1 MLKIETPET
10 ELWDE
15 YNQRFILV
23 KKQTLFLEHSL
34 ISLSRWES
42 NWEKPFLKR
51 NDKKTLVETIDY
63 VRCMTINNNVDPN
76 VYRVLTA
83 DNINAINAYVN
94 AKKTATIVYED
105 KRRSTGETVTS
116 ELIYYWMVSLGI
128 PFECQKWHLN
138 RLLTLIRVCNV
149 KNSPGK
155 KMGRNAL
162 LNRYASLNKKRR
174 EAMHSNG

>member
-105 KRRSTGETVTS
+105 KHRSTGETVTS

-128 PFECQKWHLN
+128 PFECQIWHLN

>member
-83 DNINAINAYVN
+83 DNINAINAFVN

-105 KRRSTGETVTS
+105 KHRSTGETVTS

>member
-15 YNQRFILV
+15 YNQCFILV

-51 NDKKTLVETIDY
+51 NDKKTLAETIDY

-105 KRRSTGETVTS
+105 KHRSTGETVTS

>member
-1 MLKIETPET
+1 MLKKETPET

-23 KKQTLFLEHSL
+23 KKQTLFIEHSL

-105 KRRSTGETVTS
+105 KHRSTGETVTS

>member
-1 MLKIETPET
+1 MLKKETPET

-105 KRRSTGETVTS
+105 KHRSTGETVTS

>member
-105 KRRSTGETVTS
+105 KHRSSGETVTS

>member
-105 KRRSTGETVTS
+105 KHRSTGETVTS

-162 LNRYASLNKKRR
+162 FNRYASLNKKRR

>member
-105 KRRSTGETVTS
+105 KHWSTGETVTS

>member
-105 KRRSTGETVTS
+105 KHRSTGETVTS

-162 LNRYASLNKKRR
+162 LNRYTSLNKKRR

>member
-63 VRCMTINNNVDPN
+63 VRCMTVNNNVDPN

-105 KRRSTGETVTS
+105 KHRSTGETVTS

>member
-63 VRCMTINNNVDPN
+63 VRCMTINNNIDPN

-105 KRRSTGETVTS
+105 KHRSTGETVTS

>member
-83 DNINAINAYVN
+83 DNINTINAYVN

-105 KRRSTGETVTS
+105 KHRSTGETVTS

>member
-105 KRRSTGETVTS
+105 KHRSTGETVTS

>member
-105 KRRSTGETVTS
+105 KHRSTGETVTS

-155 KMGRNAL
+155 KIGRNAL

>member
-83 DNINAINAYVN
+83 DNINNINAYVN

-105 KRRSTGETVTS
+105 KHRSTGETVTS

>member
-1 MLKIETPET
+1 MLRIETPET

-105 KRRSTGETVTS
+105 KHRSTGETVTS

>member
-51 NDKKTLVETIDY
+51 NDNKTLVETIDY

-105 KRRSTGETVTS
+105 KHRSTGETVTS